1 MFATLLQLMPEP
13 NVQKLKILMLLPTRT
28 SPKIDILLPRR
39 MTLLTDSEEPIF
51 RQSRIETSLPN
62 VVFPKQLKPE
72 PKVTNERIE
81 KLLPTM
87 QLLKM
92 ERPSL
97 MKVRPNTLM
106 PEPIRAPPLNDK
118 VDPHEAKFSTLN
130 DAPSLELDLSDME
143 LPM

>member
-13 NVQKLKILMLLPTRT
+13 NVQKLKIDIDFPTRT

-39 MTLLTDSEEPIF
+39 MTLLTDNEEPIF
-51 RQSRIETSLPN
+51 RQSRIETSFPK
-62 VVFPKQLKPE
+62 VVLPKQLKPE

-92 ERPSL
+92 DRPSL

-106 PEPIRAPPLNDK
+106 PEPMRAPPLNDK

-130 DAPSLELDLSDME
+130 DAPSLELDLKLMDE
-143 LPM
+143 PM